1 MKVLVADDEKELVNA
16 LCAILKKNNYTVD
29 SVYNGQDALD
39 YILFG
44 NYDAVILDIMMP
56 ELDGY
61 QVLEKVREKGIKTP
75 VLILTAKGEIDF
87 RVKGLDL
94 GADDYLPKPFEIKEL
109 LARLRAIIRRNN
121 TNASNKLI
129 FHGLTLDLASYTL
142 SANGKSIKLANKE
155 FQIMELFMSRPEKLI
170 STESIVSKVWDYD
183 TDVELNVV
191 WVFISGLRK
200 KIAGLDKN
208 IVLKSNR
215 GIGYSLEIIS
225 DD

>member
-109 LARLRAIIRRNN
+109 LARLRAIIRRNS